1 MDATAG
7 PTTDPMATTRTELD
21 ELRRRRAELREAMTE
36 LEGALAA
43 AATGR
48 AVVWGERVHDA
59 LLAVADDWGEHV
71 VVTEGPGGLH
81 EAIMA
86 ASVRLANG
94 VDALAAEHEVIAAD
108 IAAAVA
114 ATEAPVTEYDVDGIR
129 DQAVALL
136 VRLARHRQRGADLIY
151 DAYALDLGAGD

>member
-1 MDATAG
+1 MDATADQ
-7 PTTDPMATTRTELD
+7 TTAARTEL
-21 ELRRRRAELREAMTE
+21 EALRRRRAELREAMTE

-43 AATGR
+43 AGTGR

-71 VVTEGPGGLH
+71 AVTEGPGGLH
-81 EAIMA
+81 EAILA
-86 ASVRLANG
+86 QSVRLANG
-94 VDALAAEHEVIAAD
+94 VDALAAEHELIAAD

-114 ATEAPVTEYDVDGIR
+114 ASAAPVGEWDVDGIR

-136 VRLARHRQRGADLIY
+136 GRLARHRQRGADLIY

>member
-1 MDATAG
+1 MDAETS
-7 PTTDPMATTRTELD
+7 THTELSA
-21 ELRRRRAELREAMTE
+21 LRARRAELREAMGQ

-48 AVVWGERVHDA
+48 AVAWGERVHEA
-59 LLAVADDWGEHV
+59 LLAVADDWGDHV

-81 EAIMA
+81 ESILS

-94 VDALAAEHEVIAAD
+94 VDALVAEHELIAAD
-108 IAAAVA
+108 IAEAVA
-114 ATEAPVTEYDVDGIR
+114 ASEPPVLEFHVEAIR
-129 DQAVALL
+129 DQAIALL
-136 VRLARHRQRGADLIY
+136 ARLSRHRQRGADLIY